1 MDEADFETFYR
12 ATADRLRAYLY
23 RACDERRIVDDL
35 LQEAYY
41 RFLRSKFTGLG
52 ADAAEERTRYLFR
65 IATNLLRD
73 HWQAAK
79 TSRAAPEDAGS
90 SPPPAG
96 DTAAARLDLHA
107 ALATL
112 KAADRE
118 MLWLAYAE
126 GYSHAEIAEVL
137 AVKAASVRVLLFRA
151 RSRLVELLRP
161 RGKLK
166 DDLE

>member
-1 MDEADFETFYR
+1 MDEADFEAFYR
-12 ATADRLRAYLY
+12 ATADRLRAYLH
-23 RACDERRIVDDL
+23 RACNERRIVDDL

-41 RFLRSKFTGLG
+41 RFLRSKFAGGG
-52 ADAAEERTRYLFR
+52 AEDPEESARYLFR
-65 IATNLLRD
+65 IATNLLKD
-73 HWQAAK
+73 HWQEAK
-79 TSRAAPEDAGS
+79 VSRASPGDAGS
-90 SPPPAG
+90 SPPAG
-96 DTAAARLDLHA
+96 DTTASRLDLHS

-151 RSRLVELLRP
+151 RARLVELLRP
-161 RGKLK
+161 GGGTKK
-166 DDLE
+166 DDPE